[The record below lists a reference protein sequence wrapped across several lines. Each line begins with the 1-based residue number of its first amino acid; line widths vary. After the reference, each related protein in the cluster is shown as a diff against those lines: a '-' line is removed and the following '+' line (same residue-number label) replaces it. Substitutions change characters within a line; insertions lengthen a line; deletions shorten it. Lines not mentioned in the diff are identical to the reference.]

1 MGMSQRDWFMPCTM
15 LLPLAQVSLLELP
28 HLCSKSL
35 TQERLW
41 WRTTPVT
48 TKARHYGTGGAN
60 THARPAPRTSK
71 DKRCRISLYRLRTPS
86 RYFELEHMG
95 LSFFPLLM
103 HFLYCTCFSGSA
115 FISLPLRFLSGPSL
129 SGLTQE
135 AHSLWT
141 FYSILCWNI
150 RFVGVK

>member
-28 HLCSKSL
+28 YLCSKSL

-48 TKARHYGTGGAN
+48 TKARHYGKGGAN

-71 DKRCRISLYRLRTPS
+71 DKRCRISLYRLRTLS
-86 RYFELEHMG
+86 RYFELKHIEG
-95 LSFFPLLM
+95 EL
-103 HFLYCTCFSGSA
+103 FLYMNT
-115 FISLPLRFLSGPSL
+115 RVLSEPILLLLLLLFTNLKKL
-129 SGLTQE
+129 SIYLNG
-135 AHSLWT
+135 
-141 FYSILCWNI
+141 
-150 RFVGVK
+150 